1 MVGGANSHLELNPIP
16 TRDAQ
21 TAQTNL
27 VCTRTQEKGA
37 VTLKESEPNFPVTVQ
52 ESLVEVWVD
61 SGLPRNQG
69 H

>member
-1 MVGGANSHLELNPIP
+1 MTAEPPQDWGNRLLEGADS
-16 TRDAQ
+16 
-21 TAQTNL
+21 
-27 VCTRTQEKGA
+27 TRTQEKGPM
-37 VTLKESEPNFPVTVQ
+37 TPKESEPNFPVTVQ